1 MRSSMRWVGETSFAA
16 SILMVAG
23 MLQAWGA
30 KEVRYDT
37 GEVVFLAFAGAV
49 WLLLARRL
57 LFPCMGLS
65 FYDDAVER
73 KNRASLAA
81 SCGAILALAII
92 YAGGSIGE
100 GPSYWE
106 NVFSVALGTA
116 GWLVLWILIE
126 IGTKISRSIAEERD
140 LASGLRLSGFL
151 VATGLIL
158 GRAVAGDW
166 HSEAAT
172 IHDFFRDGW
181 AAPILCA
188 TALLVEKFAQP
199 NRRRPFPPWTSH
211 GLIPA
216 LVYLAFGIAWLW
228 RLGPW
233 EGMPK

>member
-1 MRSSMRWVGETSFAA
+1 
-16 SILMVAG
+16 MVAG
-23 MLQAWGA
+23 MLHAWGA
-30 KEVRYDT
+30 KEVRDDI
-37 GEVVFLAFAGAV
+37 GEVVFLAFVGAA
-49 WLLLARRL
+49 WLLLAKKL
-57 LFPCMGLS
+57 LFPCLGLS
-65 FYDDAVER
+65 FRDDVIER
-73 KNRASLAA
+73 RNRASLAA
-81 SCGAILALAII
+81 SCGASLAFAII

-106 NVFSVALGTA
+106 NVFSVAVGTA
-116 GWLVLWILIE
+116 CWLVLWILLE
-126 IGTKISRSIAEERD
+126 LGAKISMSIAEERD

-151 VATGLIL
+151 VATGLII

-181 AAPILCA
+181 AASILFP

-199 NRRRPFPPWTSH
+199 SRRRPFPPWMSL

-216 LVYLAFGIAWLW
+216 LMYLAFGIAWLW
-228 RLGPW
+228 SLGPW